1 MPQRIIPYELYDPA
15 LSVEDNAVLLGCS
28 PASVRKHIR
37 SRGID
42 RKFDAAYSRW
52 KAIKDYNKQHPDSS
66 YAEKHNA
73 LGFSVNTIK
82 RYEALTEEQVF
93 RSKRDTSKISNFD
106 IRNNNAIRS
115 VSNNQ
120 NDILRWIIHLYNDD
134 KPFDA
139 DLTASQLVFYKEVQ
153 KPEHLY
159 DKYPQLAE
167 VRNLSETDTLP
178 DSTFSSIVYD
188 LPFIISCGAMSM
200 MKERFNHFESPEELY
215 RANDEM
221 LSRSFRLLKSN
232 GILVVKTMDVNHGG
246 KQYWVSDYVLRVAQE
261 MGFKLIEKFILTSDL
276 RLFPRTRI
284 QHQARKYHAYFFV
297 FKKRD

>member
-1 MPQRIIPYELYDPA
+1 M
-15 LSVEDNAVLLGCS
+15 SVEDNAVLLGCS

-37 SRGID
+37 SKGID

-93 RSKRDTSKISNFD
+93 LSKRDTSKISKFD

-115 VSNNQ
+115 VTNNQ

-139 DLTASQLVFYKEVQ
+139 DLTASQLVFYKTVK
-153 KPEHLY
+153 KPEYLY
-159 DKYPQLAE
+159 DKYPQLDE
-167 VRNLSETDTLP
+167 VRNLNETNALP
-178 DSTFSSIVYD
+178 DGTFSSIVYD
-188 LPFIISCGAMSM
+188 LPFIVSQGKTSII
-200 MKERFNHFESPEELY
+200 KERFSYFATVQELY
-215 RANDEM
+215 EANDEM
-221 LSRSFRLLKSN
+221 LDRAYRLLKNN
-232 GILVVKTMDVNHGG
+232 GILVVKTMDIVYGC
-246 KQYWVSDYVLRVAQE
+246 KQYWVSDYVLNKARE
-261 MGFKLIEKFILTSDL
+261 KGLELLDKFILIANFK
-276 RLFPRTRI
+276 LFARTHT
-284 QHQARKYHAYFFV
+284 QHHSRKWHSYFFV
-297 FKKRD
+297 FKKR